1 MKRLS
6 LILIVITLTV
16 VIAHAA
22 NRTIAVGVVT
32 KVDPSAIDVR
42 LDNNETT
49 SVTVNESTLY
59 RKWILAKPWAQDPRA
74 DANDVKVG
82 TRVRIDVARDNP
94 NTAKT
99 VWIVVGRVG
108 FPG

>member
-6 LILIVITLTV
+6 LILVVLTLTT
-16 VIAHAA
+16 VIAPAA
-22 NRTIAVGVVT
+22 DRTVAGVVT

-42 LDNNETT
+42 LDNNETAFF
-49 SVTVNESTLY
+49 TVNESTLY
-59 RKWILAKPWAQDPRA
+59 HKWILAKPWAQDPRA

-94 NTAKT
+94 NSAKT

>member
-6 LILIVITLTV
+6 LILIVLPLTAI
-16 VIAHAA
+16 IAHAA
-22 NRTIAVGVVT
+22 DRTFAGVVT

-42 LDNNETT
+42 LDNNETA
-49 SVTVNESTLY
+49 SVNVNGRTLY

-74 DANDVKVG
+74 DASDVKVG
-82 TRVRIDVARDNP
+82 TRVRVDVARDNS
-94 NTAKT
+94 NAVKT

-108 FPG
+108 FPD